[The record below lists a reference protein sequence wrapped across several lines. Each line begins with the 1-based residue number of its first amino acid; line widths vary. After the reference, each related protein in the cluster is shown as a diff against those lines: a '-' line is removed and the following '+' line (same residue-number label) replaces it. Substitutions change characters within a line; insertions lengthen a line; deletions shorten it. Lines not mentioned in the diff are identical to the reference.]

1 MKKGLDPIFTQET
14 KILILGSAPSEIS
27 LKKQQYYGNNGNQF
41 WKIIF
46 DYFQTALSSDYEERI
61 QLLLSNQI
69 GLWDIYHSFNR
80 VGSLDRSIKEN
91 TLNDFRPLLEQATI
105 ELIITNGK
113 QCAKEI
119 LENQL
124 FEGMTVVNCIS
135 TSGAAN
141 GFATER
147 KKGWFE
153 ALDSIFL

>member
-1 MKKGLDPIFTQET
+1 MKKGLAPIINKKT

-46 DYFQTALSSDYEERI
+46 DYFQVPFSTDYEERV
-61 QLLLSNQI
+61 QLLLNNQI

-80 VGSLDRSIKEN
+80 IGSLDRSIKEN
-91 TLNDFRPLLEQATI
+91 TINDFRPLLAQSTI
-105 ELIITNGK
+105 KLVIANGK
-113 QCAKEI
+113 QCANEI
-119 LENQL
+119 LENHL
-124 FEGMTVVNCIS
+124 FEQMTVISCIS

-141 GFATER
+141 GLAAER

-153 ALDSIFL
+153 ALNTVFL